1 MQAYRQAAANSAAA
15 GTQAGKAAATTGMSG
30 SNLLTKQLGIDLD
43 EACKILNVKKEG
55 LVLEEINK
63 VRRVTHLSGCSRGSF
78 LVLDPK
84 FVSSEIPCLLCFFY
98 SF

>member
-15 GTQAGKAAATTGMSG
+15 GTQAGKAAATTGISG

-63 VRRVTHLSGCSRGSF
+63 VRRVTHLSGCPEVPFSWFPSSF
-78 LVLDPK
+78 FGDSLSP
-84 FVSSEIPCLLCFFY
+84 LLFY
-98 SF
+98 RS